1 MLLGGATVLGS
12 SALPRD
18 AAAGPTAAGSGH
30 LAAGDLRAASQPAA
44 ASTNATTP
52 SMQVSVAPSDI
63 CAQNYS
69 ACSAGTSSARV
80 ALQVAGPAGGAGAN
94 WTSIDLLF
102 LLETTPYD
110 GAFDQAAG
118 DTGADSCAAVTGLLC
133 EESSLLLTFATNAG
147 RIATSLAAAHP
158 GVEINFGLVDY
169 FATLTS
175 FDDGDGDQYHVDVGN
190 FTPASAFGTA
200 VNNSLLNASHPVLTR
215 PAMTIGD
222 SDLSDNFLATDSI
235 SAMYLALF
243 GGGLN
248 WSNESHHVLVQLGSS
263 APQDPNYPE
272 NYCISPSDYRA
283 FSSTCL
289 GSTCEPSVTYGTL
302 TSPACVG
309 WVLGPANNTNASIAN
324 YARTSPE
331 CANSTGALCT
341 IDAIDVWDT
350 PTDPNSKG
358 WPTGLRGGGPGGAN
372 TTLDSDNILQAGCD
386 IATAT
391 RGSWD
396 GPTFYSCNGTSGTL
410 NYTGRTSDDTS
421 LWSAITNVSL
431 GGAMIG
437 ILAGRAATPMLQLV
451 TGPGVLLA
459 PEPNFTAS
467 CDGPGASSTCPQAP
481 NVTNEG
487 DLSVL
492 AWNWSATP
500 SSNWLITGDLWT
512 VGFSVVAAAGVEGA
526 VPVYLCAS
534 TSCLASGAG
543 PVDGLSSVLSGVL
556 GWNALS
562 PAWSGTLPLA
572 QVRVDA
578 APSPSVH
585 LAASSDLGEAP
596 FAATFTSSLSGGVA
610 PEDVLIAFGDG
621 GSISGIGT
629 ISHTYGAGTFSATA
643 YVVDALG
650 QTDRASVGITVLSPL
665 QGWFS
670 ENLSYGTAPLAVSFV
685 ASAAAGEG
693 PYAYAWSFGDGATSA
708 LASPAHTYH
717 AAGTWNV
724 TLTVT
729 DALGYNETSTNT
741 VLVGPATPAPHT
753 TVPPPTSQPPSASNT
768 SSGSTPYILYA
779 GVAFVGLAAFA
790 AGAVIFSRRGA
801 RPPPAR
807 SAGRSTEPTSRR

>member
-350 PTDPNSKG
+350 PHRPEQQGMAN
-358 WPTGLRGGGPGGAN
+358 GLARW
-372 TTLDSDNILQAGCD
+372 
-386 IATAT
+386 
-391 RGSWD
+391 R
-396 GPTFYSCNGTSGTL
+396 
-410 NYTGRTSDDTS
+410 TGRGKHDIGFRQHSPSRLRHRDRDARKLGRTDLLLLQRD
-421 LWSAITNVSL
+421 LGNPQLYGPNVRRHVAL
-431 GGAMIG
+431 VRDHQRKPRGRHDWDPGRPRRDPHAP
-437 ILAGRAATPMLQLV
+437 ARHRPGRAP
-451 TGPGVLLA
+451 GP
-459 PEPNFTAS
+459 
-467 CDGPGASSTCPQAP
+467 
-481 NVTNEG
+481 
-487 DLSVL
+487 
-492 AWNWSATP
+492 
-500 SSNWLITGDLWT
+500 
-512 VGFSVVAAAGVEGA
+512 
-526 VPVYLCAS
+526 
-534 TSCLASGAG
+534 
-543 PVDGLSSVLSGVL
+543 
-556 GWNALS
+556 
-562 PAWSGTLPLA
+562 
-572 QVRVDA
+572 
-578 APSPSVH
+578 
-585 LAASSDLGEAP
+585 
-596 FAATFTSSLSGGVA
+596 
-610 PEDVLIAFGDG
+610 
-621 GSISGIGT
+621 
-629 ISHTYGAGTFSATA
+629 
-643 YVVDALG
+643 
-650 QTDRASVGITVLSPL
+650 RAELHREL
-665 QGWFS
+665 
-670 ENLSYGTAPLAVSFV
+670 
-685 ASAAAGEG
+685 
-693 PYAYAWSFGDGATSA
+693 
-708 LASPAHTYH
+708 
-717 AAGTWNV
+717 
-724 TLTVT
+724 
-729 DALGYNETSTNT
+729 
-741 VLVGPATPAPHT
+741 
-753 TVPPPTSQPPSASNT
+753 
-768 SSGSTPYILYA
+768 
-779 GVAFVGLAAFA
+779 
-790 AGAVIFSRRGA
+790 
-801 RPPPAR
+801 
-807 SAGRSTEPTSRR
+807 